1 MIRVIVRNG
10 KLEPM
15 EPLPKYWAEGAEL
28 SIEMAPLSDTDD
40 RPVAA
45 EDLQQLFDE
54 MEAHATQV
62 SSDDITELNANLDEN
77 DLQQKELVRQ
87 QWNLTP

>member
-10 KLEPM
+10 MLEPVG
-15 EPLPKYWAEGAEL
+15 PLPGCWDEGTEL
-28 SIEMAPLSDTDD
+28 SIEMAPSSD
-40 RPVAA
+40 RPAA
-45 EDLQQLFDE
+45 AVDVQLLFDE

-62 SSDDITELNANLDEN
+62 SLDDMAELNANLHEN
-77 DLQQKELVRQ
+77 DRQQKELVRQ

>member
-10 KLEPM
+10 MLEPV
-15 EPLPKYWAEGAEL
+15 EPLPGYWNEGTEL
-28 SIEMAPLSDTDD
+28 SIEMASPSDSPATA
-40 RPVAA
+40 V
-45 EDLQQLFDE
+45 DLQLLFDE

-62 SSDDITELNANLDEN
+62 SLDDMDELNANLDEN
-77 DLQQKELVRQ
+77 DRQQKELVRQ

>member
-10 KLEPM
+10 KLEPV
-15 EPLPKYWAEGAEL
+15 EPLPKYWNEGTEL
-28 SIEMAPLSDTDD
+28 SIEMAPSSD
-40 RPVAA
+40 RPAVAVD
-45 EDLQQLFDE
+45 EQLLFDE

-62 SSDDITELNANLDEN
+62 SLDDMDELNAILDEN
-77 DLQQKELVRQ
+77 DRQQKELVRQ

>member
-15 EPLPKYWAEGAEL
+15 EPLPKYWDEGTEL
-28 SIEMAPLSDTDD
+28 SIEMASPNEC
-40 RPVAA
+40 PAVAV
-45 EDLQQLFDE
+45 DVQLLFDE

-62 SSDDITELNANLDEN
+62 SLDDMDELKAILDEN
-77 DLQQKELVRQ
+77 DCQQKELVRQ